1 MKRVRGKLTYANV
14 MSTVAVFIAVGGT
27 SAFAAT
33 QLAKNSVGTK
43 QLKAN
48 SVTGAKVKD
57 ASLTGSD
64 INAATLGTV
73 PKATSAA
80 IAGSAPPRGPAGGG
94 LSGTYPSPSIANGAV
109 TAAKLAPPEPWHEVN
124 TFADC
129 YPGYP
134 WEDYDSGSTTAAY
147 FRDQAG
153 IVHIKGT
160 VRCPYPGNVGGNT
173 TIFDLPPGYQPGEV
187 SNFPALSAG
196 PTLNYIT
203 VIGNG
208 EVIAGLNQGTGTDL
222 TLDGISFRCAPSGSN
237 GCP

>member
-1 MKRVRGKLTYANV
+1 MRSKLTYANV
-14 MSTVAVFIAVGGT
+14 VATLALFIALGGA

-57 ASLTGSD
+57 GSLTGSD
-64 INAATLGTV
+64 IDASTLGTV
-73 PKATSAA
+73 PSAIRAAT
-80 IAGSAPPRGPAGGG
+80 AGSAAPSGPAGGD
-94 LSGTYPSPSIANGAV
+94 LSGTYPNPSIADGAV

-124 TFADC
+124 SFLRCET
-129 YPGYP
+129 GVQ
-134 WEDYDSGSTTAAY
+134 WENYDSGSTTAAY
-147 FRDQAG
+147 FRDQVG

-160 VRCPYPGNVGGNT
+160 VRCPAGDVGGGEQ
-173 TIFDLPPGYQPGEV
+173 IFDLPAGYQPGET

-203 VIGNG
+203 VFDDGA
-208 EVIAGLNQGTGTDL
+208 VIAGLNQGTGTDL
-222 TLDGISFRCAPSGSN
+222 TLDGISFPCAPSGSN